1 LVESDDLPRPSS
13 VCQAVTTTSKSMRWM
28 SAALAALLFWSTPA
42 RADSDGAYCA
52 GHDYL
57 AFEVRPLHVF
67 LRSSYLETI
76 D

>member
-1 LVESDDLPRPSS
+1 
-13 VCQAVTTTSKSMRWM
+13 MRWM